1 MVMQV
6 VAGSPSGGASDQAT
20 VDVVLQMYT
29 GGTIAALARIFTV
42 RVQEAF
48 AANETLAT
56 LIRLLPGTA
65 VAVPVQVF
73 TRPLGLATV
82 NPAGRLSE

>member
-29 GGTIAALARIFTV
+29 GGTIAALARTFTV
-42 RVQEAF
+42 RVHEAF
-48 AANETLAT
+48 AAKETLAT
-56 LIRLLPGTA
+56 LMRLLPATA
-65 VAVPVQVF
+65 VAVPVQVL
-73 TRPLGLATV
+73 TKPLGVATV
-82 NPAGRLSE
+82 NPAGRLSV